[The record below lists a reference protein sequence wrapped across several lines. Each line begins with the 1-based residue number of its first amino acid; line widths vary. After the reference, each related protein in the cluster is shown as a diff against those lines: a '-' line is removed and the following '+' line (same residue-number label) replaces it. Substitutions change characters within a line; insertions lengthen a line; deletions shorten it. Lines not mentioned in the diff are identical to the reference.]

1 MFSIFERAAGSK
13 YCDGISR
20 RNFLKLG
27 AFSTGGLTLGQLLQA
42 EEAAGIGSS
51 HKSIIN
57 IHLSGGPSHQDTFD
71 LKPNA
76 ASEFRGEFYPTKT
89 NISGME
95 ICEHMPLMAKQ
106 MHNMAI
112 IRSMSTREADHMRGR
127 YYMHTG
133 YVPNPNMEHPS
144 YGSVISKQ
152 LEKEGLLIPQFVSV
166 NGPSMGAGFL
176 GAQYAPFTVNSDG
189 RIRNLD
195 MKIDERFYQ
204 RAAVLDLMEKNFINQ
219 NRGSLAKEHQKVLK
233 KTFNVLTSKEM
244 DATKVANEPED
255 VRERYGDNNFGKGCL
270 MARRLV
276 EVGVPFIEVGL
287 GGWDNHQNIFPT
299 LRDTKLPMLDQGMSA
314 LVEDLE
320 QRGLLED
327 TAIIWM
333 GEFSR
338 TPRINGNAG
347 RDHWARSWSVVV
359 GGGGM
364 NGGIAIGKTNADGT
378 RVETEPYTSQDVMA
392 SICKALGISLQT
404 TYTSNS
410 GRPMKIAN
418 SGKIIT
424 ELFS

>member
-1 MFSIFERAAGSK
+1 MKRREFLSSLAGVMALTST
-13 YCDGISR
+13 
-20 RNFLKLG
+20 LKANQKELKKNG
-27 AFSTGGLTLGQLLQA
+27 KSAILLWM
-42 EEAAGIGSS
+42 G
-51 HKSIIN
+51 
-57 IHLSGGPSHQDTFD
+57 GGPSTMDIWD
-71 LKPNA
+71 LKPGA
-76 ASEFRGEFYPTKT
+76 ITGGPFRPIGTT
-89 NISGME
+89 GDAQ

-133 YVPNPNMEHPS
+133 YVPNPSITHPS
-144 YGSVISKQ
+144 YGSVLSKQ
-152 LEKEGLLIPQFVSV
+152 LDRELMIPQFISV
-166 NGPSMGAGFL
+166 NGGSMGAGFL
-176 GAQYAPFTVNSDG
+176 GAEYAPLVLNSDG
-189 RIRNLD
+189 NIRNLK

-204 RAAVLDLMEKNFINQ
+204 RAAMLDMIETNFINS
-219 NRGSLAKEHQKVLK
+219 NRGSMPKEHQKVLR
-233 KTFNVLTSKEM
+233 KTFNVLTSTEM
-244 DATKVANEPED
+244 DATKVAKEPES
-255 VRERYGDNNFGKGCL
+255 VRERYGDNSFGKGCL

-276 EVGVPFIEVGL
+276 EVGVPFVEVGL

-338 TPRINGNAG
+338 TPRINQNAG

-359 GGGGM
+359 GGAGM
-364 NGGIAIGKTNADGT
+364 NGGIAVGETSEDGK
-378 RVETEPYTSQDVMA
+378 RVETTPYSSPDVMA

-418 SGKIIT
+418 SGKVIS